1 MRRHV
6 ELLDEG
12 AESRFRA
19 VAEGLGRVVVG
30 EEHED
35 VWFCPRVLFFFGREP
50 GARVCGAAEE
60 EEEHHYAVV
69 LVGGQH
75 GGRRHNCAAWLVL

>member
-6 ELLDEG
+6 ELLDEI
-12 AESRFRA
+12 AESRLAA

-35 VWFCPRVLFFFGREP
+35 VWFCPRLLFLFGREP

-60 EEEHHYAVV
+60 EEKCSHRLLADYAT
-69 LVGGQH
+69 GGSSITPMQ
-75 GGRRHNCAAWLVL
+75 